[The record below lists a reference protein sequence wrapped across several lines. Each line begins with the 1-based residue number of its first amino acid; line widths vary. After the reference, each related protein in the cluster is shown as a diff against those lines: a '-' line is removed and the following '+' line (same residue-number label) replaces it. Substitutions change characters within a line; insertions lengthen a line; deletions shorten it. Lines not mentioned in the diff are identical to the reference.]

1 MGKLIYSMM
10 VSLDGYMEDAD
21 GGFDWGIPDDECHAF
36 INANLAPIG
45 TYLYGRRIYEV
56 MSFWEPSLMPP
67 NMPPVALEFAEIW
80 RAADKVVFSSTL
92 ERPVGERTTILRS
105 FEADAVRRLKEG
117 SDRDLTIEGPTL
129 AAHAIKAGLVDEFQL
144 FVVPVILG
152 GGRKF
157 FPDGVRAELKLLDSR
172 AFPSGIIFQRYEV
185 KPGSSPE

>member
-21 GGFDWGIPDDECHAF
+21 GGFDWGNPDDECHAF

-56 MSFWEPSLMPP
+56 MSFWEPDLIPP
-67 NMPPVALEFAEIW
+67 DMPPVALEFAEIW

-92 ERPVGERTTILRS
+92 ERPVGERTTIVRE
-105 FEADAVRRLKEG
+105 FEADVVRGLKEE

-129 AAHAIKAGLVDEFQL
+129 AAHAIRAGLVDEFQL
-144 FVVPVILG
+144 FVVPVVLG
-152 GGRKF
+152 GGKKF
-157 FPDGVRAELKLLDSR
+157 FPSGVRTDLRLLDSR
-172 AFPSGIIFQRYEV
+172 TFPSGIAFQRYAV
-185 KPGSSPE
+185 KRDDSSP

>member
-21 GGFDWGIPDDECHAF
+21 GQFDWGEPDDECYAF
-36 INANLAPIG
+36 ITANLAPIG
-45 TYLYGRRIYEV
+45 TYLYGRKVYEV
-56 MSFWEPSLMPP
+56 MSFWEPALMPP
-67 NMPPVALEFAEIW
+67 DMSPVDLEFAEVW

-92 ERPVGERTTILRS
+92 EAPVGERTTIVRQ
-105 FEADAVRRLKEG
+105 FEADAVRRLKEE

-129 AAHAIKAGLVDEFQL
+129 AAQAIRAGLVDEFQL

-157 FPDGVRAELKLLDSR
+157 FPDGVRTELTLLDSR
-172 AFPSGIIFQRYEV
+172 SFPSGIMFQRYGV
-185 KPGSSPE
+185 ISPR